1 MKLVIDENIPAAQQ
15 AFGDFGEVLVLEGGE
30 VREAG
35 LCAEV
40 FKNPQHAYT
49 QALLASVL

>member
-1 MKLVIDENIPAAQQ
+1 VM
-15 AFGDFGEVLVLEGGE
+15 VLEGGE

-49 QALLASVL
+49 RSLIASAL

>member
-1 MKLVIDENIPAAQQ
+1 
-15 AFGDFGEVLVLEGGE
+15 VLEGGE